1 MAARV
6 WKTELGLAI
15 GGLLVGLALWGCAYV
30 PNQFREDGPSV
41 TMRWDTPAATDIKE
55 HYAPAALRER
65 GWARVTVATESGG
78 VAHLPLYFEDPFE
91 DKGHGRTDE
100 TDPHN
105 VYRGG
110 WEDYVA
116 VPYGFGRFTANWLL
130 LPVSAIVT
138 TPWTIMESDGKLSR
152 QLLGYDHDAVHTP
165 HHVFEPAPRV
175 EVETTAFPAPA
186 AEPADQSG

>member
-1 MAARV
+1 MELRE
-6 WKTELGLAI
+6 WKMS
-15 GGLLVGLALWGCAYV
+15 VGLGISATLAASALCGCRYV

-41 TMRWDTPAATDIKE
+41 TAQWDSATAADVKA
-55 HYAPAALRER
+55 HYAPAEQRQR
-65 GWARVTVATESGG
+65 GWPETTLTPESGA

-91 DKGHGRTDE
+91 DKGE

-116 VPYGFGRFTANWLL
+116 IPYGFGRFTANWLL
-130 LPVSAIVT
+130 LPVSAVVT

-152 QLLGYDHDAVHTP
+152 QLLGYDHDAERTP
-165 HHVFEPAPRV
+165 HHVFELEPQAEKGPAP
-175 EVETTAFPAPA
+175 EA
-186 AEPADQSG
+186 ANPPEARGKTG

>member
-1 MAARV
+1 MELRE
-6 WKTELGLAI
+6 WKMV
-15 GGLLVGLALWGCAYV
+15 VGLGISATLAASALCGCRYV

-41 TMRWDTPAATDIKE
+41 TAQWDSATAADVKAR
-55 HYAPAALRER
+55 YAPAEQRQR
-65 GWARVTVATESGG
+65 GWPETTLTPESGA

-91 DKGHGRTDE
+91 DKGDGRTDE

-116 VPYGFGRFTANWLL
+116 IPYGFGRFTANWLL
-130 LPVSAIVT
+130 LPVSAVVT

-152 QLLGYDHDAVHTP
+152 QLLGYDHDAERTP
-165 HHVFEPAPRV
+165 HHVFQLEPQAEKGPAP
-175 EVETTAFPAPA
+175 EAANPPEAQGET
-186 AEPADQSG
+186 G